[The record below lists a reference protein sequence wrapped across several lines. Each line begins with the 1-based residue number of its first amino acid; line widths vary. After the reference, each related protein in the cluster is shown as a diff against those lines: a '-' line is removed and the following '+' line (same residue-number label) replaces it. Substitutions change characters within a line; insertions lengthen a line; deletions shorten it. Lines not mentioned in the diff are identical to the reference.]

1 MHTPHPDVTLPVG
14 TGGLLEILN
23 GSGVAE
29 TARRCAEA
37 GNPVLP
43 CPSDGTHSITTQN
56 YSDATP
62 DSTQVADD
70 AAVPAPAIPVC
81 NSIREDQ

>member
-1 MHTPHPDVTLPVG
+1 MQTHHPDVTLPVG
-14 TGGLLEILN
+14 AGGLLESLT

-29 TARRCAEA
+29 TARRWAET
-37 GNPVLP
+37 GNTVLP
-43 CPSDGTHSITTQN
+43 CPSDVTHPITTPD

-70 AAVPAPAIPVC
+70 AAVPAPAAPVC
-81 NSIREDQ
+81 SPIREDQ